1 MNNFAS
7 LFIEAFTTM
16 EEQKEKKW
24 FAIYTKPRWEKK
36 VNSKLL
42 EKKVESWCPVQKKE
56 SKWTD
61 RKKIID
67 DPLFKSYV
75 FVHINLEDEKLKV
88 LTTNGV
94 VHFVNHLKKPAVIR
108 DEEIELIRSYLLE
121 KDAKISVE
129 NLREFSEDNKVVIRK
144 GVFMDMEG
152 TVTKGGSKKV
162 YVRLESLDQL
172 MIVEF
177 PAEHLVH
184 KTSYL

>member
-1 MNNFAS
+1 
-7 LFIEAFTTM
+7 M
-16 EEQKEKKW
+16 ETQKGKKW

-42 EKKVESWCPVQKKE
+42 EKGVESWCPVQKKE
-56 SKWTD
+56 SQWSD

-75 FVHINLEDEKLKV
+75 FVRITEDERLTV
-88 LTTNGV
+88 LTTDGALQF
-94 VHFVNHLKKPAVIR
+94 VHYLKKPAVIR

-121 KDAKISVE
+121 KNATITVE
-129 NLREFSEDNKVVIRK
+129 NLRQFSENNKVVIRK
-144 GVFMDMEG
+144 GVFMDTEG
-152 TVTKGGSKKV
+152 TVVKGGNKRV

-177 PAEHLVH
+177 PATHLSH
-184 KTSYL
+184 KVVM

>member
-1 MNNFAS
+1 
-7 LFIEAFTTM
+7 M
-16 EEQKEKKW
+16 ETQKGKKW

-42 EKKVESWCPVQKKE
+42 EKGVESWCPVQKKE
-56 SKWTD
+56 SQWSD

-75 FVHINLEDEKLKV
+75 FVRITDDERLKV
-88 LTTNGV
+88 LTTDGALQF
-94 VHFVNHLKKPAVIR
+94 VHYLKKPAVIR

-121 KDAKISVE
+121 KNAVITIE
-129 NLREFSEDNKVVIRK
+129 NLRQFSENNKVVIRK
-144 GVFMDMEG
+144 GVFMDAEG
-152 TVTKGGSKKV
+152 TVVKGGSKRV

-177 PAEHLVH
+177 PAAHLSH
-184 KTSYL
+184 KVVM